1 MTLRARNYDLSPKR
15 YKSIFTLRGDPT
27 ISLLSM
33 FSSIFCKGQS
43 HLDKIISC
51 LLSRLFVIGAGER
64 SCSKVSSGISS
75 WNFQKVEWLKIKY
88 TAYYYSI
95 WVFQFIAETLRLIN
109 NYYLFCLCH
118 RENKDML
125 IKKII
130 AWSSCKIQSLAETSV
145 L

>member
-1 MTLRARNYDLSPKR
+1 MTLRVRNYDLSPKR

-95 WVFQFIAETLRLIN
+95 WVVFKNKYLPEIFLKINFILTTMDPENSRKSVGSVRCYHKDLRN
-109 NYYLFCLCH
+109 
-118 RENKDML
+118 
-125 IKKII
+125 
-130 AWSSCKIQSLAETSV
+130 T
-145 L
+145 